1 MCVVLPIEEQ
11 DLGGSSSPVPVTE
24 PQPDLDDQAAD
35 KTDHDAVMSS
45 DDRYTNPG
53 NKPAGTKAVA
63 TDFDEVAPCDLV
75 SADDPGESLL
85 AP

>member
-45 DDRYTNPG
+45 DDRYTKGMVPKKKMLKCG
-53 NKPAGTKAVA
+53 
-63 TDFDEVAPCDLV
+63 L
-75 SADDPGESLL
+75 
-85 AP
+85 